1 MKKKKYLSGYLLIA
15 PVTLGCLL
23 FYGIPFGMVVSY
35 SFKSSPGRMGRFVGL
50 LNYENVLGNELFRL
64 ACWNTFCFFLVG
76 LPLSLLIAYGIALL
90 LKGQAQRHEILKSV
104 LLLPYVMPVTG
115 AVLLVEQIFGKNG
128 KLNLLLDAF
137 GLSPSN
143 WLESSWA
150 FVIVLLLYLWK
161 NVGYGVILLLAGL
174 MTIPKEQ
181 YAVSELDGA
190 GSWQKFWHITTP
202 QMWNPVFFALLF
214 AMINGFKCFREIFL
228 IGGKHPREEM
238 YMMQHYMN
246 NSFENLNYGKLSVAS
261 VLLFVAVTTVMG
273 ISYAWV
279 RKKEG
284 YKE

>member
-76 LPLSLLIAYGIALL
+76 LPLSLLIAYGITLL

-115 AVLLVEQIFGKNG
+115 AVLLVEQIFGKDG

-228 IGGKHPREEM
+228 IGGEHPGKEL
-238 YMMQHYMN
+238 YMMQHFIN
-246 NSFENLNYGKLSVAS
+246 NNFENLNYGKLSVAS
-261 VLLFVAVTTVMG
+261 VLLFAAITVVIG
-273 ISYAWV
+273 FSYAWV
-279 RKKEG
+279 QKKEG

>member
-1 MKKKKYLSGYLLIA
+1 MKKKTYLSGYLLIA
-15 PVTLGCLL
+15 PVALGCLL
-23 FYGIPFGMVVSY
+23 FYGIPFGMVISY
-35 SFKSSPGRMGRFVGL
+35 SLKSSPGSMGSFVGL
-50 LNYENVLGNELFRL
+50 LNYKSVLENELFRL
-64 ACWNTFCFFLVG
+64 ACWNTLRFFLVG
-76 LPLSLLIAYGIALL
+76 LPLNLLVSYGIALL
-90 LKGQAQRHEILKSV
+90 LKGQAQKHGFLKSV

-115 AVLLVEQIFGKNG
+115 TILLIEQIFGKSG
-128 KLNLLLDAF
+128 KLNFLLDAF
-137 GLSPSN
+137 RVSAVN

-150 FVIVLLLYLWK
+150 FLIVILLYLWK

-214 AMINGFKCFREIFL
+214 AMINGFRCFREIFL
-228 IGGKHPREEM
+228 IGGNHPGKEM
-238 YMMQHYMN
+238 YMMQHFMN
-246 NSFENLNYGKLSVAS
+246 NNFENLNYGKLSVAS
-261 VLLFVAVTTVMG
+261 VLLFMVVTTVMG

-284 YKE
+284 YKG